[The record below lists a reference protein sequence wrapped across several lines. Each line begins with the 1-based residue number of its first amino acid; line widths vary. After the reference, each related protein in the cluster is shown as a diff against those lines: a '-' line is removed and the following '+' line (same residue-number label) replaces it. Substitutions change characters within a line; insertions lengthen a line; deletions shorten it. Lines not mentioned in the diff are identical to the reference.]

1 MRWQRWFR
9 CYLSEGM
16 WAHTHL
22 AVLLR
27 SSPGAAGAP
36 AHALQEDSPQQHCC
50 RGHRSTCMFS
60 GGEALPQP
68 TQHVVRHHTSVAGSA
83 LGSWCIYFPCCQFSL
98 KAFQRFILDFF
109 FFFFKQKSLEHPV
122 DSAFHLLTSPPK
134 ALQSQD
140 NTEADNFCSIRLSL
154 PVSLYFFF
162 FIKLT
167 NGTKRQGRKEIFNL
181 QWEVIFLL

>member
-1 MRWQRWFR
+1 
-9 CYLSEGM
+9 
-16 WAHTHL
+16 
-22 AVLLR
+22 
-27 SSPGAAGAP
+27 
-36 AHALQEDSPQQHCC
+36 
-50 RGHRSTCMFS
+50 MFS

-68 TQHVVRHHTSVAGSA
+68 TQHVVRHHTSVAGSPWDPGA
-83 LGSWCIYFPCCQFSL
+83 FTFRAASSASKPFRDLSWI
-98 KAFQRFILDFF
+98 F

-181 QWEVIFLL
+181 Q

>member
-1 MRWQRWFR
+1 MWWQRWFR

-83 LGSWCIYFPCCQFSL
+83 LGPWCIYFLCCQFSL

-109 FFFFKQKSLEHPV
+109 FFFFEQKSLEHLV

-162 FIKLT
+162 L
-167 NGTKRQGRKEIFNL
+167 
-181 QWEVIFLL
+181 